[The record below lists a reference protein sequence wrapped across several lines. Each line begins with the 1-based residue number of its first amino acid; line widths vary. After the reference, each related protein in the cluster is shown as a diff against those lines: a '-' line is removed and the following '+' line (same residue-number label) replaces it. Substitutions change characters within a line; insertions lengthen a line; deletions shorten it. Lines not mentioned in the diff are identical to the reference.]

1 MKKGISEIIAI
12 LVMLLIVS
20 SIGVIIYTYATGY
33 FSLMSSAITERSK
46 LDINT
51 IKEKFVIVDVIINRL
66 SNSTEI
72 CTAVYNYGKTSIILK
87 LMFINGTKAITNEEE
102 ILPGE
107 FKWFNGTINI
117 VIPSNTI
124 INLKVVSSLGNYYE
138 TVIFQ

>member
-1 MKKGISEIIAI
+1 MKKGISEIIAT

-51 IKEKFVIVDVIINRL
+51 IKEKFVVVDIIINK
-66 SNSTEI
+66 SNNTEI
-72 CTAVYNYGKTSIILK
+72 CAAVYNYGKTSIILK
-87 LMFINGTKAITNEEE
+87 SMFINGTKAITNEEE

-107 FKWFNGTINI
+107 FKWFNGTINM

-138 TVIFQ
+138 TIIFQ

>member
-1 MKKGISEIIAI
+1 MKKGISEIVAI

-20 SIGVIIYTYATGY
+20 SIGVVIYTYATGY

-51 IKEKFVIVDVIINRL
+51 IKEKFVVVDIIINK
-66 SNSTEI
+66 SNNTEI
-72 CTAVYNYGKTSIILK
+72 CAAVYNYGKTSIILK
-87 LMFINGTKAITNEEE
+87 SMFINGTKAITNEEE

-107 FKWFNGTINI
+107 FKWFNGTINM

-138 TVIFQ
+138 TIIFQ

>member
-1 MKKGISEIIAI
+1 MKKGISEIVAI

-20 SIGVIIYTYATGY
+20 SIGVVIYTYATGY

-51 IKEKFVIVDVIINRL
+51 IKEKFVVVDVIINK
-66 SNSTEI
+66 SNNTEI
-72 CTAVYNYGKTSIILK
+72 CAAVYNYGKTSIILK
-87 LMFINGTKAITNEEE
+87 SMFINGTKAITNEEE

-107 FKWFNGTINI
+107 FKWFNGTINM

>member
-1 MKKGISEIIAI
+1 MKKGISEIVAI

-20 SIGVIIYTYATGY
+20 SIGVVIYTYATGY

-51 IKEKFVIVDVIINRL
+51 IKEKFVVVDVIINK
-66 SNSTEI
+66 SNNTEI
-72 CTAVYNYGKTSIILK
+72 CAAVYNYGKTSIILK
-87 LMFINGTKAITNEEE
+87 SMFINGTKAITNEEE

-107 FKWFNGTINI
+107 FKWFNGTINMI
-117 VIPSNTI
+117 IPSNTI

-138 TVIFQ
+138 TIIFQ

>member
-1 MKKGISEIIAI
+1 MKKGISEIVAI

-20 SIGVIIYTYATGY
+20 SIGVVIYTYATGY

-51 IKEKFVIVDVIINRL
+51 IKEKFVIVDIIINK
-66 SNSTEI
+66 SNNTEI
-72 CTAVYNYGKTSIILK
+72 CAAVYNYGKTSIILK
-87 LMFINGTKAITNEEE
+87 SMFINGTKAITNEEE

-107 FKWFNGTINI
+107 FKWFNGTINMI
-117 VIPSNTI
+117 IPSNTI

-138 TVIFQ
+138 TIIFQ

>member
-1 MKKGISEIIAI
+1 MKKGISEIVAI

-51 IKEKFVIVDVIINRL
+51 IKEKFVVVDIIINK
-66 SNSTEI
+66 SNNTEI
-72 CTAVYNYGKTSIILK
+72 CAAVYNYGKTSIILK
-87 LMFINGTKAITNEEE
+87 SMFINGTKAITNEEE

-107 FKWFNGTINI
+107 FKWFNGTINM

>member
-1 MKKGISEIIAI
+1 MKKGISEIVAI

-51 IKEKFVIVDVIINRL
+51 IKEKFVVVDVIINK
-66 SNSTEI
+66 SNNTEI
-72 CTAVYNYGKTSIILK
+72 CAAVYNYGKTSIILK
-87 LMFINGTKAITNEEE
+87 SMFINGTKAITNEEE

-107 FKWFNGTINI
+107 FKWFNGTINM

-138 TVIFQ
+138 TIIFQ

>member
-51 IKEKFVIVDVIINRL
+51 INEKFVVVDVIINK
-66 SNSTEI
+66 SNNTEI

-87 LMFINGTKAITNEEE
+87 SMFINGTKAITNEEE
-102 ILPGE
+102 IFPGE
-107 FKWFNGTINI
+107 FKWFNGTINM
-117 VIPSNTI
+117 VIPSNTT

-138 TVIFQ
+138 TIIFQ

>member
-1 MKKGISEIIAI
+1 MKKGISEIVAI

-20 SIGVIIYTYATGY
+20 SIGVVIYTYATGY

-51 IKEKFVIVDVIINRL
+51 IKEKFVVVDIIINK
-66 SNSTEI
+66 SNNTEI
-72 CTAVYNYGKTSIILK
+72 CAAVYNYGKTSIILK
-87 LMFINGTKAITNEEE
+87 SMFINGTKAITNEEE

-107 FKWFNGTINI
+107 FKWFNGTINM

>member
-1 MKKGISEIIAI
+1 MKKGISEIVAI

-20 SIGVIIYTYATGY
+20 SIGVVIYTYATGY

-51 IKEKFVIVDVIINRL
+51 IKEKFVVVDIIINK
-66 SNSTEI
+66 SNNTEI

-87 LMFINGTKAITNEEE
+87 SMFINGTKAITNEEE

-107 FKWFNGTINI
+107 FKWFNGTINM

>member
-1 MKKGISEIIAI
+1 MKKGISEIVAI

-20 SIGVIIYTYATGY
+20 SIGVVIYTYATGY

-51 IKEKFVIVDVIINRL
+51 IKEKFVVVDIIINK
-66 SNSTEI
+66 SNNTEI
-72 CTAVYNYGKTSIILK
+72 CAAVYNYGKTSIVLK
-87 LMFINGTKAITNEEE
+87 SMFINGTKAITNEEE

-107 FKWFNGTINI
+107 FKWFNGTINM